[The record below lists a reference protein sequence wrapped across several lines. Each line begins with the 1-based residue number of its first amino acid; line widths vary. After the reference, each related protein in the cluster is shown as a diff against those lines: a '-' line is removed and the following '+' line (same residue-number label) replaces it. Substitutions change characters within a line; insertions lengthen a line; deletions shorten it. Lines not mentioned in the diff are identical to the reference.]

1 MSCFSEQD
9 LYAAV
14 IKELGEALIAKDYR
28 ISELQK
34 ELKSLKERIA
44 KYDTLEKVD

>member
-1 MSCFSEQD
+1 MSYFLNDE

-14 IKELGEALIAKDYR
+14 IKELGEALIMKDHK

-34 ELKSLKERIA
+34 EIKMLKGKVD
-44 KYDTLEKVD
+44 KNDTLEKAD